1 MATENGGSSRT
12 PVGGRTAATSLACR
26 RRRTGTPAVS
36 PASKHWRAISPPLM
50 PTSLSLAISP
60 ALATASAMPVVTKT
74 KFSSS
79 SGRALGRWWVTTTV
93 VRSSGWWPP
102 QALVMSYRRRPAT
115 NAPRRSFSRRR
126 CSALTAE
133 TLNVVS
139 GWPAGTSTS
148 PAPVPLEQVVEAAV
162 AGVGDEA
169 VQGYRRAGRDLAHR
183 CAPCRRS
190 CCRQCAGRGGDRS
203 PRFPTR
209 RLPRPNRPVA
219 RQAQRQASSSAI
231 TGAHATPPRLP
242 ARHRLHVPGPLS
254 RVAEG
259 C

>member
-1 MATENGGSSRT
+1 
-12 PVGGRTAATSLACR
+12 
-26 RRRTGTPAVS
+26 
-36 PASKHWRAISPPLM
+36 M

-148 PAPVPLEQVVEAAV
+148 PAPYHL
-162 AGVGDEA
+162 
-169 VQGYRRAGRDLAHR
+169 
-183 CAPCRRS
+183 
-190 CCRQCAGRGGDRS
+190 
-203 PRFPTR
+203 
-209 RLPRPNRPVA
+209 NR
-219 RQAQRQASSSAI
+219 
-231 TGAHATPPRLP
+231 
-242 ARHRLHVPGPLS
+242 
-254 RVAEG
+254 
-259 C
+259 

>member
-1 MATENGGSSRT
+1 
-12 PVGGRTAATSLACR
+12 
-26 RRRTGTPAVS
+26 
-36 PASKHWRAISPPLM
+36 M

-203 PRFPTR
+203 PRFPAR